1 MSFDEA
7 DLEVASGKGGDG
19 MVHFRRE
26 KYIPRGGPDGGN
38 GGQGGDVVLEALAGL
53 TSLSAFRRQQR
64 FQAEEGRPGGPSDRT
79 GKNAPDLV
87 LHVPPG
93 TVVRDQETGDLLA
106 DLVEAGQR
114 VVVSPGGRGGRG
126 NARYATSR
134 NQAPRMA
141 QRGEPGE
148 RHLLRLELRLIADV
162 GIVGL
167 PNAGKSTLLAALTR
181 ARPKIAN
188 YPFTTLEPNLGVHE
202 LEDGS
207 VIVLAD
213 IPGLIEG
220 AHQGAG
226 LGSGFLRHVQR
237 TRALVHL
244 VDGTSP
250 DPLADF
256 SQINAELALFDPNL
270 AETPQVVA
278 INKADLPAFA
288 EAWPRVRA
296 SFQQRGVPVHR
307 VSALA
312 RTGLEAVVRA
322 LRTSLAQAR
331 QAEPVPRELPVFR
344 LTPQGPDFEVLREPD
359 GAWRVMGKSIER
371 SAAMTYWEHEEAVR
385 RFQRLLT
392 RIGVDKALRGA
403 GARTG
408 DRVRIGEF
416 ELEWQD

>member
-1 MSFDEA
+1 
-7 DLEVASGKGGDG
+7 
-19 MVHFRRE
+19 
-26 KYIPRGGPDGGN
+26 
-38 GGQGGDVVLEALAGL
+38 
-53 TSLSAFRRQQR
+53 
-64 FQAEEGRPGGPSDRT
+64 
-79 GKNAPDLV
+79 
-87 LHVPPG
+87 
-93 TVVRDQETGDLLA
+93 
-106 DLVEAGQR
+106 
-114 VVVSPGGRGGRG
+114 
-126 NARYATSR
+126 
-134 NQAPRMA
+134 
-141 QRGEPGE
+141 
-148 RHLLRLELRLIADV
+148 
-162 GIVGL
+162 
-167 PNAGKSTLLAALTR
+167 
-181 ARPKIAN
+181 
-188 YPFTTLEPNLGVHE
+188 
-202 LEDGS
+202 
-207 VIVLAD
+207 
-213 IPGLIEG
+213 
-220 AHQGAG
+220 
-226 LGSGFLRHVQR
+226 
-237 TRALVHL
+237 L

-278 INKADLPAFA
+278 INKADLPGFD

-296 SFQQRGVPVHR
+296 SFQKRGVPVHR

-371 SAAMTYWEHEEAVR
+371 SAAMTYWEYEEAVR

>member
-1 MSFDEA
+1 
-7 DLEVASGKGGDG
+7 

-114 VVVSPGGRGGRG
+114 VVVSSGGRGGRG

-148 RHLLRLELRLIADV
+148 RHLLHLELRLIADV

-270 AETPQVVA
+270 AKTPQVVA
-278 INKADLPAFA
+278 INKADLPGFA

-296 SFQQRGVPVHR
+296 SFQERGVPVHR

-312 RTGLEAVVRA
+312 RTGLEAVIRA

-344 LTPQGPDFEVLREPD
+344 LTPQGPDFEVSREPD

>member
-7 DLEVASGKGGDG
+7 DLEVTSGKGGDG

-38 GGQGGDVVLEALAGL
+38 GGKGGDVVLEAIAGL
-53 TSLSAFRRQQR
+53 TSLSAFHRQSR
-64 FQAEEGRPGGPSDRT
+64 FEAQAGRPGGPSDRT

-87 LHVPPG
+87 LQVPPG
-93 TVVRDQETGDLLA
+93 TVVRDRETADLLA
-106 DLVEAGQR
+106 DLVKAGQTVIIAR
-114 VVVSPGGRGGRG
+114 GGRGGRG

-148 RHLLRLELRLIADV
+148 RHTLHLELRLIADV

-181 ARPKIAN
+181 AHPKIAD

-202 LEDGS
+202 FDDGAT
-207 VIVLAD
+207 IVLAD

-220 AHQGAG
+220 AHRGAG
-226 LGSGFLRHVQR
+226 LGSGFLRHIQR
-237 TRALVHL
+237 TRALIHL

-256 SQINAELALFDPNL
+256 SQINTELALFDPDL
-270 AETPQVVA
+270 AGRPQVVA
-278 INKADLPAFA
+278 INKADLPGFA
-288 EAWPRVRA
+288 DAWPGVRA
-296 SFQQRGVPVHR
+296 SFQKRGIPVHR
-307 VSALA
+307 VSALT
-312 RTGLEAVVRA
+312 RTGLEAVVRMIQ
-322 LRTSLAQAR
+322 TSLAQPRHEGPAS
-331 QAEPVPRELPVFR
+331 RELPVFR
-344 LTPQGPDFEVLREPD
+344 LTPQGPDFEVQREPD
-359 GAWRVMGKSIER
+359 GAWRVVGKAIER
-371 SAAMTYWEHEEAVR
+371 SAAMTYWEYEEAVR
-385 RFQRLLT
+385 RFQRLLK